1 MNLISINMGLLL
13 TSGQRP
19 PPPPP
24 PSPRGSPAE
33 QNTDRQRKFV
43 FYLQES
49 LLSSSESGTLIV
61 ERPAEDQLEVS
72 DSPGLSAKEGGW
84 FRFSTW
90 KIPRNTRMA
99 LFFPPFDKPLLEERR
114 NIASLR
120 ENRFQQHTGTI
131 TPSLGETSLQNR
143 PEEE

>member
-24 PSPRGSPAE
+24 PSPCGSPAE

-72 DSPGLSAKEGGW
+72 DSPGLSAKERGDGFASAPGKSPEILAW
-84 FRFSTW
+84 LCSS
-90 KIPRNTRMA
+90 
-99 LFFPPFDKPLLEERR
+99 LPL
-114 NIASLR
+114 ISLY
-120 ENRFQQHTGTI
+120 
-131 TPSLGETSLQNR
+131 
-143 PEEE
+143 